1 MTTTS
6 AVDPSAPVRE
16 DSGGV
21 AGAVAG
27 LLLLAIV
34 VAGIVGFVRARRR

>member
-6 AVDPSAPVRE
+6 AVDSPAPVRE
-16 DSGGV
+16 DSGGA